1 MLRISSD
8 SCPYILCICAGLRS
22 ASLVDQL
29 YMNANDVERLQSIF
43 HHTARFNHLDLLMI
57 GEDHV
62 FIIHRQLLLQDIHDY
77 LSGSTKGLQRVFVNI
92 DYHLTQP
99 EIMPANRYKALED
112 YIRHILLPN
121 IQYRIQSWDLAEQS
135 YEPLEVPHRLSIVT
149 LTGWLLSYPINYVLP
164 GHGRRYSSG
173 TCSSSGALNY
183 NSIILDECTQ
193 NCDDE
198 EDEEQDD
205 GRNAL
210 ADQALVITSVRLGPN
225 EQISELREH
234 CFLSFSYP
242 AELAERCG
250 PGDSVSSVSS
260 STSSPLVSPLQ
271 LGSGM
276 NSNDQGEEFLLTPT
290 TPTPEQGQGMDRKMG
305 TGMPTPPSNTSSP
318 SMSKSQHRSSPS
330 ELSPRLPS
338 SEYFDMNRPLPF
350 SNPDI
355 CAAGRSFLTVLH
367 SRFQQ
372 QQIWKTWQ
380 VGQQSA
386 TLPVVAM

>member
-1 MLRISSD
+1 MNL
-8 SCPYILCICAGLRS
+8 S

-43 HHTARFNHLDLLMI
+43 HHTARFTHLDLLVI
-57 GEDHV
+57 GENHV

-92 DYHLTQP
+92 DYHLPQP

-112 YIRHILLPN
+112 YIRHVLLPN
-121 IQYRIQSWDLAEQS
+121 IQYRIQTWDLAEQS

-149 LTGWLLSYPINYVLP
+149 LSGWLLSYPINYVLP

-173 TCSSSGALNY
+173 TCSSSSALTY
-183 NSIILDECTQ
+183 NSINLDECNQ

-198 EDEEQDD
+198 EDEEQDN

-250 PGDSVSSVSS
+250 SCESVASVSS
-260 STSSPLVSPLQ
+260 STSSPLASPLQ
-271 LGSGM
+271 LGSRR
-276 NSNDQGEEFLLTPT
+276 NSDDQGEEFLLTPT
-290 TPTPEQGQGMDRKMG
+290 TPTPEQNQDMDRRMG
-305 TGMPTPPSNTSSP
+305 RMGIPTPPSNISSP
-318 SMSKSQHRSSPS
+318 SKSQQRSSQS
-330 ELSPRLPS
+330 SDLSPRLPS
-338 SEYFDMNRPLPF
+338 SEHFDVNRPLPF

-367 SRFQQ
+367 ARFQQ

-380 VGQQSA
+380 VGQQSV

>member
-1 MLRISSD
+1 
-8 SCPYILCICAGLRS
+8 ILCICAGLRS

-29 YMNANDVERLQSIF
+29 FMNASDIERLQSIF
-43 HHTARFNHLDLLMI
+43 HHTARFNHLDLLTI

-92 DYHLTQP
+92 DYHLSQP

-112 YIRHILLPN
+112 YIRHVLLPN
-121 IQYRIQSWDLAEQS
+121 VQCRIQSWDLAEQS

-149 LTGWLLSYPINYVLP
+149 LTGWLLSYPISYVLP

-173 TCSSSGALNY
+173 TCSSTGALTY
-183 NSIILDECTQ
+183 NSITLNECGQ

-210 ADQALVITSVRLGPN
+210 ADRALVITSVRLGPN

-242 AELAERCG
+242 ADLEQCG
-250 PGDSVSSVSS
+250 SSGTMSS
-260 STSSPLVSPLQ
+260 SSSSASSPQVSPLQ
-271 LGSGM
+271 FPRT
-276 NSNDQGEEFLLTPT
+276 NDDQCEEFLLTPT
-290 TPTPEQGQGMDRKMG
+290 TPTPEDQQLDRRMLG
-305 TGMPTPPSNTSSP
+305 LGMPTPPSNTASP
-318 SMSKSQHRSSPS
+318 SKQHHRWQPS

-367 SRFQQ
+367 ARFQK

-380 VGQQSA
+380 VGQQSV